1 MAETDSTTVELPD
14 SPDGEPEV
22 RTVSA
27 PDADASPDPETFPR
41 AYVEELRAEAAAN
54 RVKAKRADELAEE
67 VFLSRVSALGKL
79 ADPTDLPFAA
89 ELLEDRSAME
99 AAVDE
104 LIATKPHLADRRPT
118 GDIDQGA
125 RGTNTPV
132 NLAAMLRART

>member
-1 MAETDSTTVELPD
+1 MPDTDSTTVEQPDSPEGELPDSTDVEVSD
-14 SPDGEPEV
+14 SPDGEPE
-22 RTVSA
+22 
-27 PDADASPDPETFPR
+27 TFPR
-41 AYVEELRAEAAAN
+41 SYVEELRAEAAEH
-54 RVKAKRADELAEE
+54 RVKAKRAEEYAEE